1 MLELESNL
9 KIVFTI
15 VYKEILQLTLIDE
28 LLEMIKFD
36 FQQKVLPKLV
46 FDGLSSVIMSLP
58 QQQ

>member
-15 VYKEILQLTLIDE
+15 VYKEILQLTMLDE

-36 FQQKVLPKLV
+36 F
-46 FDGLSSVIMSLP
+46 
-58 QQQ
+58 

>member
-15 VYKEILQLTLIDE
+15 VYKEILQLTMLDE

-36 FQQKVLPKLV
+36 FQTKVLPKLV
-46 FDGLSSVIMSLP
+46 FDGPTSVIMSLP
-58 QQQ
+58 

>member
-15 VYKEILQLTLIDE
+15 VYKEILQLTMLYE

-36 FQQKVLPKLV
+36 FQTKVLPKLV
-46 FDGLSSVIMSLP
+46 FDGPTSVIMSLP
-58 QQQ
+58 